1 MESCQREFLY
11 MAKQRRPEL
20 LKKIKEIAVSKFLS
34 EHNIHEDVA
43 ALEVTNFEKTMQ
55 LKSVLPKAQEP

>member
-1 MESCQREFLY
+1 

-34 EHNIHEDVA
+34 EHNIHEDEA

-55 LKSVLPKAQEP
+55 LKSVLLKAQDP